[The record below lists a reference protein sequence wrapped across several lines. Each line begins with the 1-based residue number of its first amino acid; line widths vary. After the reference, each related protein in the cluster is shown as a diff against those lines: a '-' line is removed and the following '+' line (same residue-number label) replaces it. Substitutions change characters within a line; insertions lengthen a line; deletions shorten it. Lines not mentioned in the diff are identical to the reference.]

1 MYKVVI
7 NDQYGG
13 FSLSPE
19 ACDYLNEKYNLEIDR
34 NYGFIDEQDITRH
47 DITRHDKRLVEV
59 VELLGEKANGFC
71 ANLVVKEIYSKLYR
85 VCEYG
90 GNEWIETPDT
100 QDWVIIE

>member
-34 NYGFIDEQDITRH
+34 KYGFIDEQDV
-47 DITRHDKRLVEV
+47 TRHDKRLVEV
-59 VELLGEKANGFC
+59 VELLGEKANGYC
-71 ANLVVKEIYSKLYR
+71 AKLVIKEIHSKLYR
-85 VCEYG
+85 VCEYD
-90 GNEWIETPDT
+90 GNEWIETPDN